1 MRSNARYT
9 SASVAILLY
18 CFDLRETKIVSP
30 ECLSCHS
37 LANCTRSVHVR
48 ATLLLISAHKYTV
61 LDNRQYLWGVEG
73 GGADGG
79 QETEISCEFDR
90 ICASA
95 WQQPAVAPFVL
106 R

>member
-1 MRSNARYT
+1 MCSKARCA
-9 SASVAILLY
+9 SASVTILLC
-18 CFDLRETKIVSP
+18 CFDLRETKFVSP
-30 ECLSCHS
+30 ECRSCHS
-37 LANCTRSVHVR
+37 AENCTLLVHVS
-48 ATLLLISAHKYTV
+48 ATLQLISAHKYTI

-79 QETEISCEFDR
+79 QETEISCDFDR

-95 WQQPAVAPFVL
+95 WQQAVVASFVL

>member
-1 MRSNARYT
+1 MRSNARCA
-9 SASVAILLY
+9 SASVTILL
-18 CFDLRETKIVSP
+18 CCCDLRETKFASL

-37 LANCTRSVHVR
+37 VENCTRLVHVS
-48 ATLLLISAHKYTV
+48 ATLQLISAHKYTF

-90 ICASA
+90 NCASV
-95 WQQPAVAPFVL
+95 W
-106 R
+106 